1 MHKLVVLYPKPTDPA
16 HFREYYVRTH
26 LPLAAKMPGMLDW
39 RYSLEVGSAPGESPY
54 FAIFEA
60 DFADANAMKAAL
72 ASPEG
77 AAALADVANYAT
89 GGSIALNYPL
99 HTSEG

>member
-1 MHKLVVLYPKPTDPA
+1 
-16 HFREYYVRTH
+16 
-26 LPLAAKMPGMLDW
+26 
-39 RYSLEVGSAPGESPY
+39 
-54 FAIFEA
+54 
-60 DFADANAMKAAL
+60 MKAAL